1 VGSGSDLELAGG
13 GAQESFEYDVA
24 LSMAGED
31 RGYVNPIAVQLRE
44 SGVRV
49 FYDEFEQSAMWGED
63 LVVFLDTVFRKNSRY
78 AVVFI
83 SRHYVEKKWP
93 THEGRSAHA
102 RALVEDSPYFLPVRL
117 DDSELPSATDGRYID
132 ARETGRDNLIE
143 LILEKVGTARP
154 VERTPRTPEERALL
168 LATQP
173 PGWEVLLFAAT
184 LLHGREALVLQYRDH
199 ELGYVSPSRP
209 RS

>member
-1 VGSGSDLELAGG
+1 MGSGSDLELAGG

-117 DDSELPSATDGRYID
+117 DDSELPG
-132 ARETGRDNLIE
+132 L
-143 LILEKVGTARP
+143 
-154 VERTPRTPEERALL
+154 
-168 LATQP
+168 QP
-173 PGWEVLLFAAT
+173 TVAI
-184 LLHGREALVLQYRDH
+184 
-199 ELGYVSPSRP
+199 
-209 RS
+209 

>member
-1 VGSGSDLELAGG
+1 MTDLRAQQGGNDSGKWLGSRTSRRRRSRVLR
-13 GAQESFEYDVA
+13 VRRC
-24 LSMAGED
+24 LSLAGED

-117 DDSELPSATDGRYID
+117 DDSELPSATDGR
-132 ARETGRDNLIE
+132 
-143 LILEKVGTARP
+143 
-154 VERTPRTPEERALL
+154 
-168 LATQP
+168 
-173 PGWEVLLFAAT
+173 
-184 LLHGREALVLQYRDH
+184 
-199 ELGYVSPSRP
+199 
-209 RS
+209 